1 MEKMKPVV
9 NSLYPTADSL
19 DDAMNRAKASLY
31 GCSPN
36 EVHAA
41 VMCYHNTLIKEILNA
56 RQDTGGTSQP

>member
-1 MEKMKPVV
+1 
-9 NSLYPTADSL
+9 
-19 DDAMNRAKASLY
+19 MNRAKASLY
-31 GCSPN
+31 ACSPN